1 METILERHLKI
12 GEGLTI
18 AQLIK
23 MTKEGPV
30 TMLRGAPG
38 FKFVEKV
45 DEVDGS
51 TYTVIEWEDLQARI
65 IRPNMECSNGIIH
78 VIDKVIMKV
87 NTVFPRIVSALE

>member
-1 METILERHLKI
+1 MKI
-12 GEGLTI
+12 GEGLTT
-18 AQLIK
+18 AQLIE

-51 TYTVIEWEDLQARI
+51 TYTVIDLFI
-65 IRPNMECSNGIIH
+65 YLFLFIGTTFYIYCL
-78 VIDKVIMKV
+78 
-87 NTVFPRIVSALE
+87 F

>member
-1 METILERHLKI
+1 METILERHMKI

-30 TMLRGAPG
+30 TMIRGAPG

-45 DEVDGS
+45 CP
-51 TYTVIEWEDLQARI
+51 L
-65 IRPNMECSNGIIH
+65 
-78 VIDKVIMKV
+78 
-87 NTVFPRIVSALE
+87 FL